1 MIIIKLQGG
10 LGNQMFQYAAARSIS
25 GDKPVYF
32 DLNFLSAN
40 TTSTSTLTARHF
52 ELAIFNNIRFKTA
65 NRFMKP
71 LIESRKA
78 IYRYIKRILM
88 PRAVFICQTENNEF
102 INLQEITSAT
112 IYLDGY
118 FQNENYF
125 KSIREQLLLDFKFPS
140 LNGAGKKKRAILE
153 AQNPVALHVR
163 RGDYL
168 RPEVEA
174 FHGILPLSYYQKA
187 KDKLEMQVSN
197 PHYFVFSDDPEWCR
211 LNFGFLGDNVTI
223 VSETAA
229 NTWEDMYLMS
239 LCHHNIIANSSY
251 SWWGAWL
258 NTNPGKVVIAP
269 YNWFVSA
276 KADIVPSNWIKI

>member
-10 LGNQMFQYAAARSIS
+10 LGNQMFQYAAARSIC
-25 GDKPVYF
+25 GNKPVYF
-32 DLNFLSAN
+32 DLNFLSTN
-40 TTSTSTLTARHF
+40 TTSTNTLTARHF
-52 ELAIFNNIRFKTA
+52 ELDIFNNIRFKTA
-65 NRFMKP
+65 NKFMKP
-71 LIESRKA
+71 LIESRKT

-88 PRAVFICQTENNEF
+88 PRAAFICQTENNEF
-102 INLQEITSAT
+102 INLQEIASPT

-125 KSIREQLLLDFKFPS
+125 KQIREKLLVDFKFPAI
-140 LNGAGKKKRAILE
+140 NGNSKKMNAILK
-153 AQNPVALHVR
+153 AKNPVGIHVR

-168 RPEVEA
+168 RPEVKA
-174 FHGILPLSYYQKA
+174 FHGILPLSYYQQA
-187 KDKLEMQVSN
+187 KEKLETQVSN

-211 LNFGFLGDNVTI
+211 LNFGFLGNSVTI
-223 VSETAA
+223 VSEASA

-239 LCHHNIIANSSY
+239 LCSHNIIANSSY

-269 YNWFVSA
+269 DNWFVSA
-276 KADIVPSNWIKI
+276 EADIVPSTWIKI